1 MLLDEA
7 VARTGLTDFGSR
19 RFHDGLHR
27 LVTALRTEAR
37 LNAAGRREARHTLL
51 TALLNRL
58 HLHSQT
64 SPATARYTLP
74 QEPVFII
81 GLPRTG
87 STFLQ
92 SLLNGHPD
100 LRALRLWELLHPVT
114 PPGIAQRRLISRTR
128 RYVDDFDRAVPG
140 FRRIHVMDAQA
151 PDECERLMTTE
162 FANTT
167 MGLIS
172 YQVPSYASWVLQQD
186 LTDAYRGHWRQL
198 GAIMAR
204 APGGTPLLKCP
215 SHIWHLPALSAVYP
229 RAKLII
235 LHRDPLQAIA
245 STCSLTLN
253 VRRKRTDH
261 VDPREIGAQISRA
274 GRVALDRLLAF
285 RTDPPAQLTA
295 IDIDFDELC
304 AAPAEVAERIFR
316 FLNLPVDRH
325 VRRACQTFLEQRP
338 RDRHG
343 VHRYA
348 PETYGLS
355 ADLDGRFTAY
365 RDQFL
370 QRHGNA
376 VRG

>member
-1 MLLDEA
+1 M
-7 VARTGLTDFGSR
+7 
-19 RFHDGLHR
+19 
-27 LVTALRTEAR
+27 
-37 LNAAGRREARHTLL
+37 
-51 TALLNRL
+51 
-58 HLHSQT
+58 
-64 SPATARYTLP
+64 
-74 QEPVFII
+74 FII

-92 SLLNGHPD
+92 SLLDGHPD

-114 PPGIAQRRLISRTR
+114 PPGVAQRCLISRTR
-128 RYVDDFDRAVPG
+128 RYVDDFERAVPG
-140 FRRIHVMDAQA
+140 FRSIHLMDAQA

-167 MGLIS
+167 LGLIS
-172 YQVPSYASWVLQQD
+172 YRIPSYASWVLQQD
-186 LTDAYRGHWRQL
+186 LTDAYQGHRRQL

-204 APGGTPLLKCP
+204 IPGGTPLLKCP
-215 SHIWHLPALSAVYP
+215 SHVWHLQALSAVYP

-261 VDPREIGAQISRA
+261 ADPVEIGAQISRV
-274 GRVALDRLLAF
+274 GRVALDRLVTF
-285 RTDPPAQLTA
+285 RTALPAQLTA

-316 FLNLPVDRH
+316 FLDLPVDRY
-325 VRRACQTFLEQRP
+325 VRRACRTFLEQRP
-338 RDRHG
+338 RGRHG

-348 PETYGLS
+348 PETYGLP
-355 ADLDGRFTAY
+355 ADLNDRFTVY
-365 RDQFL
+365 RNLFL
-370 QRHGNA
+370 QPHGNE